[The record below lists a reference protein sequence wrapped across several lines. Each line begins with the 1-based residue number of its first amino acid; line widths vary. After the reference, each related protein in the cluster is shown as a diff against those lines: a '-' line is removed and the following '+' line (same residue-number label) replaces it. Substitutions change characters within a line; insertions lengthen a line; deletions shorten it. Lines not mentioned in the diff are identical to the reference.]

1 MSCPHAARTILALLT
16 LSFACASAKP
26 PHRFDGPAPT
36 NAEDRALA
44 RFAERYLDVTLKM
57 DPVRAS
63 YLGYSRYDA
72 RLPDWSASGLKSGL
86 GTLTGLQNELNQ
98 INKSKLSRGFS
109 VDYELI
115 RGALA
120 EQRFVYQDLQP
131 FSWDLQMYNE
141 QVGGGLYY
149 LTIPPED
156 PKQWPARLSAIVA
169 RTQALPRLLKNA
181 QAQLKTPAQV
191 FTDFMVAQN
200 PGNLKTLQETLP
212 PLFEGHPTLKRRFE
226 AVLPKAVQ
234 AVKDYQVFLEGPLAQ
249 ASTGDWRLKEAR
261 FSQKLAHTLGTDLS
275 PKAVLKGA
283 EHGLAKARFQMY
295 DVALPLFKT
304 AFPADRHYLT
314 LLGDPR
320 INYVVGKVIAEASK
334 QHGTPDTMFADV
346 NKKAETIKAWLK
358 SSDFIE
364 LPPATDHF
372 VIEPTPPFLD
382 GLAVAFYNPAP
393 AFSPDLKKSFWISTV
408 PTKTPEDTES
418 YLQEYNSYILDA
430 LTIHEAFP
438 GHYVQLYWSS
448 HAPGASVIK
457 RVLESGTMAE
467 GWAMMVE
474 QLMHEAGWGSDDPR
488 QLLFH
493 LKMRLRIFINAIIDV
508 RLHTSTD
515 ENPDALD
522 AWALDLMMTQ
532 GFQEQAE
539 ATRKLRRAKLSSTQ
553 LSTYYVGYREMLE
566 IYRDLDKGSL
576 SSKAALMKMMS
587 YGTIA
592 PKVIRQLLKQDGL
605 L

>member
-1 MSCPHAARTILALLT
+1 M
-16 LSFACASAKP
+16 
-26 PHRFDGPAPT
+26 
-36 NAEDRALA
+36 A
-44 RFAERYLDVTLKM
+44 RFAERYLDLSLRL

-63 YLGYSRYDA
+63 YLGYSRYDG
-72 RLPDWSASGLKSGL
+72 RLPDWSQAGVASGLR
-86 GTLTGLQNELNQ
+86 TLTGLQNELSQ
-98 INKSKLSRGFS
+98 IDKKKLSRGFT
-109 VDYELI
+109 VDHELI

-120 EQRFVYQDLQP
+120 ERIFVYRDLQP
-131 FSWDLQMYNE
+131 YGWDLQMYNE
-141 QVGGGLYY
+141 QIGGGLYY
-149 LTIPPED
+149 LTIPPKD
-156 PKQWPARLSAIVA
+156 PAQWPARLAAIVA
-169 RTQALPRLLKNA
+169 RVKALPVLLQNA
-181 QAQLKTPAQV
+181 QTQLKAPPKV
-191 FTDFMVAQN
+191 FTEFMVTQN

-212 PLFEGHPTLKRRFE
+212 PLFEGHAKRKARFE
-226 AVLPKAVQ
+226 AVLPAALKAIE
-234 AVKDYQVFLEGPLAQ
+234 DYQTFLEGPLSK

-275 PKAVLKGA
+275 PTAVLQGA
-283 EHGLAKARFQMY
+283 QRGLARARFQMY
-295 DVALPLFKT
+295 DVALPLFQA
-304 AFPADRHYLT
+304 AFPNDQTYLD
-314 LLGDPR
+314 LLGDAR
-320 INYVVGKVIAEASK
+320 INYVVSTVTAEASK
-334 QHGTPDTMFADV
+334 RHGSPETMFQDV
-346 NKKAETIKAWLK
+346 EKKAEVIKAWLK
-358 SSDFIE
+358 KSDFIE

-408 PTKTPEDTES
+408 PTTDTES
-418 YLQEYNSYILDA
+418 YLQEYNHYILDA

-448 HAPGASVIK
+448 HAPNASVIK

-474 QLMHEAGWGSDDPR
+474 QLMHEAGWGKEDPR

-508 RLHTSTD
+508 RLHTSD
-515 ENPDALD
+515 AEDPDALD

-532 GFQEQAE
+532 GFQERAE

-566 IYRDLDKGSL
+566 IYRDLEKAGKL
-576 SSKAALMKMMS
+576 SNKAALMKMMS

-592 PKVIRQLLKQDGL
+592 PRVIRTLLKQDGL